1 MDVLVMLQE
10 FPDFPDQAPVL
21 AQVNSVPSYIASEH
35 LIRDVVTLYG
45 VPNAESLALAL
56 AAALESSRHHVSG
69 EHALDVTRHVG
80 VWPERGAIGDAAWLD
95 SSTGEVVKREVEIPL
110 AVLLETAGQL
120 LAECG
125 QGIRRL
131 LAGLLMPDWPEG
143 TSRAINFSFAPAV
156 AGGRLSGE
164 SLLASLREADGPG
177 TDGDES

>member
-10 FPDFPDQAPVL
+10 FPELPDQTPVL

-35 LIRDVVTLYG
+35 MTRDVVTLYG

-56 AAALESSRHHVSG
+56 AAALESSRPHVSG
-69 EHALDVTRHVG
+69 EHAEDVTRHVG
-80 VWPERGAIGDAAWLD
+80 VWPERGAIGDAAWRD
-95 SSTGEVVKREVEIPL
+95 RSTGEVVKREVEIPL

-143 TSRAINFSFAPAV
+143 TSRAINFSFATA
-156 AGGRLSGE
+156 AGGGRLSGE